1 MINLGWKL
9 AMVLQG
15 KAAPDLLGTYAEER
29 LQVISQK
36 RRAEVPAHLLGSGS
50 ALVRKL
56 VTRIA
61 PAFLNSRRLLQL
73 CADLAGEVIPDYW

>member
-9 AMVLQG
+9 AMVLQE
-15 KAAPDLLGTYAEER
+15 KAAPDLLATYAEER
-29 LQVISQK
+29 LQVISQLE
-36 RRAEVPAHLLGSGS
+36 RRAEVPAHLLGSSS

-61 PAFLNSRRLLQL
+61 PAFLDSRFLLGL
-73 CADLAGEVIPDYW
+73 CADLAG